1 MATIVSTSRK
11 SIYVRV
17 AQPFKGISSM
27 QNTNI
32 TSSNTPNVLLEV
44 VNVRKNFKKG
54 DHQELLVLDHINF
67 RMNEGEI
74 VAILGKSGSGK
85 STLLRIM
92 AGLIR
97 PSNGTVYYRNNPVYN
112 PVRGIAMVF
121 QSFAL
126 LPWLT
131 VLQNVELGLEALG
144 VNPEER
150 RERALKAIDTIG
162 LDGFETAFPKE
173 LSGGMRQRVGFAR
186 ALVVNPDILLM
197 DEPFSALDVLTAD
210 NLKSDLLDLWQTK
223 KTGLHGILFVTHN
236 IEEAIH
242 LADRIIVFNS
252 NPGSICGELKITLPH
267 PRSDLDPRF
276 RNQIDRV
283 YTLMT
288 TQLQSEQTDIPRI
301 DLGYRL
307 PEANVAE
314 ITGLLETLNE
324 HNGKMDLP
332 DVAEILRLNI
342 DDLFPLT
349 ELLEILQFAK
359 VSKGDIS
366 ITAAGIAFAEADIL
380 ERKKLFLLHLKKYV
394 PLARYIF
401 DQLTRHP
408 RHRALEENF
417 LSLLEDYL
425 TEKEAA
431 RVLRTVIEW
440 GRYAELFAYDY
451 NAGVL
456 SLENPN

>member
-1 MATIVSTSRK
+1 MKNNKPLIEIVDVNK
-11 SIYVRV
+11 SFSI
-17 AQPFKGISSM
+17 
-27 QNTNI
+27 
-32 TSSNTPNVLLEV
+32 
-44 VNVRKNFKKG
+44 G
-54 DHQELLVLDHINF
+54 DKQELLVLEKINF
-67 RMNEGEI
+67 QMYEGEI
-74 VAILGKSGSGK
+74 VALLGKSGSGK
-85 STLLRIM
+85 STLLRIL
-92 AGLIR
+92 AGLIE
-97 PSNGTVYYRNNPVYN
+97 PSKGEVFYRGNPVHS
-112 PVRGIAMVF
+112 PVRGISMVF
-121 QSFAL
+121 QTFAL

-144 VNPEER
+144 ISSTER
-150 RERALKAIDTIG
+150 RERAIKAIDTIG
-162 LDGFETAFPKE
+162 LDGFESAFPKE

-210 NLKSDLLDLWQTK
+210 NLKSDLMDLWETK

-236 IEEAIH
+236 IEEAVL

-252 NPGSICGELKITLPH
+252 NPGSIRGELKVTLPH
-267 PRSDLDPRF
+267 PRNDLDPRF
-276 RNQIDRV
+276 KNQIDRV

-288 TQLQSEQTDIPRI
+288 TPKIDSTKGRESQLI

-307 PEANVAE
+307 PEANIAE
-314 ITGLLETLNE
+314 ITGLLETLNVPE
-324 HNGKMDLP
+324 NHGKMDLP
-332 DVAEILRLNI
+332 EVADSLMLNI

-349 ELLEILQFAK
+349 ELLEILHFAK
-359 VSKGDIS
+359 VSKGDIT
-366 ITAAGIAFAEADIL
+366 ITKEGKEFAEADIL
-380 ERKKLFLLHLKKYV
+380 QRKQIFMEHLKKYV

-401 DQLTRHP
+401 GQLTRHP
-408 RHRALEENF
+408 RHRALEEQF

-431 RVLRTVIEW
+431 RVLKTVIEW

>member
-1 MATIVSTSRK
+1 MQNSTSLINDAAPILEIINVNK
-11 SIYVRV
+11 S
-17 AQPFKGISSM
+17 
-27 QNTNI
+27 
-32 TSSNTPNVLLEV
+32 
-44 VNVRKNFKKG
+44 FKKG
-54 DHQELLVLDHINF
+54 DRQELLVLDQINF
-67 RMNEGEI
+67 RLYEGEI

-85 STLLRIM
+85 STLLRIL
-92 AGLIR
+92 AGLVR
-97 PSNGTVYYRNNPVYN
+97 PSQGTVIYRSKPMYS
-112 PVRGIAMVF
+112 PVRGISMVF
-121 QSFAL
+121 QTFAL

-144 VNPEER
+144 IPANER
-150 RERALKAIDTIG
+150 RERSLKAIDTIG

-210 NLKSDLLDLWQTK
+210 NLKSDLLDLWETK

-236 IEEAIH
+236 IEEAIL

-252 NPGSICGELKITLPH
+252 NPGSIRGELKVTLPH
-267 PRSDLDPRF
+267 PRNDLDPRF

-288 TQLQSEQTDIPRI
+288 TQTQFEGETTAENHARI

-307 PEANVAE
+307 PDANVAE
-314 ITGLLETLNE
+314 ITGLLETLNAPE
-324 HNGKMDLP
+324 NNGKMDLP
-332 DVAEILRLNI
+332 DVADTLRLDI

-349 ELLEILQFAK
+349 ELLEILHFAK
-359 VSKGDIS
+359 VSKGDIT
-366 ITAAGIAFAEADIL
+366 ITEAGKAFVESDIL
-380 ERKKLFLLHLKKYV
+380 ERKKIFLLHLKKYV

-401 DQLTRHP
+401 EQLMRHP

-431 RVLRTVIEW
+431 RVLRTMIEW

>member
-1 MATIVSTSRK
+1 
-11 SIYVRV
+11 
-17 AQPFKGISSM
+17 M
-27 QNTNI
+27 QNTSTQTD
-32 TSSNTPNVLLEV
+32 TSPLIEV
-44 VNVRKNFKKG
+44 MSVKKSYKTG
-54 DHQELLVLDHINF
+54 DRQELLVLEDVNF

-85 STLLRIM
+85 STLLRIL
-92 AGLIR
+92 AGLVHPTSGSVI
-97 PSNGTVYYRNNPVYN
+97 YRGKAVHG
-112 PVRGIAMVF
+112 PVRGISMVF
-121 QSFAL
+121 QNFAL

-144 VNPEER
+144 VGREER

-162 LDGFETAFPKE
+162 LDGFESAFPKE

-236 IEEAIH
+236 IEEAIL

-252 NPGSICGELKITLPH
+252 NPGSIRAELKVTLNH

-276 RNQIDRV
+276 RNQVDRV

-288 TQLQSEQTDIPRI
+288 TQSRTEKFGELDGHPAI

-307 PEANVAE
+307 PEASVAE
-314 ITGLLETLNE
+314 ITGLLETLNAPE
-324 HNGKMDLP
+324 TMGKMDLP
-332 DVAEILRLNI
+332 DVAETLMLDI
-342 DDLFPLT
+342 DELFPLT
-349 ELLEILQFAK
+349 ELLEILHFAK
-359 VSKGDIS
+359 VSKGDIA
-366 ITAAGIAFAEADIL
+366 ITEEGKAFVEADIL
-380 ERKKLFLLHLKKYV
+380 ERKKIFLQHLIKYV
-394 PLARYIF
+394 PLARYIY
-401 DQLTRHP
+401 DQLNRHP

-431 RVLRTVIEW
+431 RVLSTVIEW

>member
-1 MATIVSTSRK
+1 MQELNNQLEIV
-11 SIYVRV
+11 
-17 AQPFKGISSM
+17 QPI
-27 QNTNI
+27 I
-32 TSSNTPNVLLEV
+32 EV
-44 VNVRKNFKKG
+44 VKVSKSFKKG
-54 DHQELLVLDHINF
+54 SERQELLALSDINF
-67 RMNEGEI
+67 RMYEGEI

-85 STLLRIM
+85 STLMRII
-92 AGLIR
+92 AGLIS
-97 PSNGTVYYRNNPVYN
+97 PSQGTVFYRGKPVHE
-112 PVRGIAMVF
+112 PVRGISMVF
-121 QSFAL
+121 QTFAL

-144 VNPEER
+144 IDREER

-162 LDGFETAFPKE
+162 LDGFESAYPKE

-223 KTGLHGILFVTHN
+223 KTGIHGILFVTHN
-236 IEEAIH
+236 IEEAAL
-242 LADRIIVFNS
+242 LADRIIIFNS
-252 NPGSICGELKITLPH
+252 NPGSIRGELKVTLPH

-276 RNQIDRV
+276 RNQVDRV

-288 TQLQSEQTDIPRI
+288 TQLQELGKTVEGHAPIDI
-301 DLGYRL
+301 GYRL
-307 PEANVAE
+307 PEASVAE
-314 ITGLLETLNE
+314 VTGLLETLNAPE
-324 HNGKMDLP
+324 NNGKMDLP
-332 DVAEILRLNI
+332 DVADTLMLDI

-349 ELLEILQFAK
+349 ELLEILHFAK
-359 VSKGDIS
+359 VSKGDIT
-366 ITAAGIAFAEADIL
+366 ITEAGKAFVEADIL
-380 ERKKLFLLHLKKYV
+380 ERKKIFSQQLKKYV
-394 PLARYIF
+394 PLARYIC
-401 DQLTRHP
+401 DQLNRHP

-425 TEKEAA
+425 TEKEAD
-431 RVLRTVIEW
+431 RVLSTVIEW

-456 SLENPN
+456 SLENPK

>member
-1 MATIVSTSRK
+1 MQDTTNSASPLIEVIDVKK
-11 SIYVRV
+11 SY
-17 AQPFKGISSM
+17 K
-27 QNTNI
+27 T
-32 TSSNTPNVLLEV
+32 
-44 VNVRKNFKKG
+44 G
-54 DHQELLVLDHINF
+54 DRQELLVLENVNF
-67 RMNEGEI
+67 RMREGEI

-85 STLLRIM
+85 STLLRIL
-92 AGLIR
+92 AGLVQ
-97 PSNGTVYYRNNPVYN
+97 PTSGNVVYRGKSVQG
-112 PVRGIAMVF
+112 PVRGISMVF
-121 QSFAL
+121 QNFAL

-144 VNPEER
+144 VGREER

-162 LDGFETAFPKE
+162 LDGFESAFPKE

-236 IEEAIH
+236 IEEAAL

-252 NPGSICGELKITLPH
+252 NPGSIRGELKVTLNH

-276 RNQIDRV
+276 RNQVDRV

-288 TQLQSEQTDIPRI
+288 TQFRTEKLGGEDHPVIDI
-301 DLGYRL
+301 GYRL
-307 PEANVAE
+307 PDASVAE
-314 ITGLLETLNE
+314 ITGLLETLNAPE
-324 HNGKMDLP
+324 TQGKMDLP
-332 DVAEILRLNI
+332 DVAETLMLDI
-342 DDLFPLT
+342 DELFPLT
-349 ELLEILQFAK
+349 ELLEILHFAK
-359 VSKGDIS
+359 VSKGDIG
-366 ITAAGIAFAEADIL
+366 ITEEGKAFVEADIL
-380 ERKKLFLLHLKKYV
+380 ERKKIFLQHLKKYV
-394 PLARYIF
+394 PLARYIY
-401 DQLTRHP
+401 DQLSRHP
-408 RHRALEENF
+408 RHRALEEHF

-425 TEKEAA
+425 TEKEAS
-431 RVLRTVIEW
+431 RVMSTAIEW